1 MFIEG
6 FSKIVKPLISL
17 LEKDKKFIWSEACQN
32 SFDELRKRLTTAPVL
47 VMPDIHKSFDIY
59 CDASKQG
66 LGCVL
71 MQAGHVIAYASHQLR
86 KHEQNY
92 PTHDLELAAVVHAPK
107 IWRHYLLGQRCQI
120 YTDDK
125 SLKYIFSQNDLNL
138 RQRWL
143 LELIKYYDL
152 EIHYHP
158 GKANVV
164 ADALSC
170 KSYVNATMV
179 SRMPWELYKEF
190 EQLNLGFVAHE
201 EGITIEVEPTL
212 EQEIRKGQFEDPK
225 IQEIK
230 EMIEAVK
237 APDFTEDEHGTVWFR
252 KRICVPDVD
261 HLCEKILQEAHD
273 SAYSIHPGSTKM
285 YQDLKERYW
294 WYGMKRDVAAHVQYV
309 SESQGRTSETS
320 RFVTAIE
327 GARMEIGR
335 NWYGFHHGVAT
346 HARWL

>member
-294 WYGMKRDVAAHVQYV
+294 WYGMKRDVAAHVALCNMCQRV
-309 SESQGRTSETS
+309 KAEHQRPAGLLQPLKVPE
-320 RFVTAIE
+320 
-327 GARMEIGR
+327 
-335 NWYGFHHGVAT
+335 WK
-346 HARWL
+346 